1 MSGYLLF
8 AFGVVLHPCLYV
20 LEQTAA
26 LLRGMRLVLVYLRP
40 LQVLPLDELI
50 EQLFLCVAV
59 GVEGVDT
66 EDLPLLH
73 EAELGLDS
81 RQLEVLVHRVLTLV
95 GVVETED

>member
-1 MSGYLLF
+1 
-8 AFGVVLHPCLYV
+8 
-20 LEQTAA
+20 
-26 LLRGMRLVLVYLRP
+26 MRLVLVYLRP
-40 LQVLPLDELI
+40 LQVLPLDELV
-50 EQLFLCVAV
+50 EQLFLCVAM

-66 EDLPLLH
+66 EDLALLH